1 MNVTSN
7 HLSSFAIGR
16 FFPIAVLGYY
26 YQAHRLYTSNSE
38 LLVAVIDRVA
48 FPVLCKSPDKEEMVR
63 SSHNIFKPVFT
74 LLYPAFAVG
83 IVIAEK
89 FVILVLGEQW
99 QTAGQY
105 FAILLIALFPGLVKV
120 MLRNV
125 LKSAGNT
132 RAIFLTE
139 MLTAIIMLTLICVAI
154 RISILALVGS
164 FAVGMF
170 CSMLI
175 YAKFSYADKMVNFRD
190 IGKITFVPLCAAV
203 IAGVTTWGTLLLCGD
218 YFYSVVSLGIVFV
231 AASFVFYLAVGNVYC
246 LQILNYGKRAF
257 FSKFCKS

>member
-1 MNVTSN
+1 M
-7 HLSSFAIGR
+7 
-16 FFPIAVLGYY
+16 
-26 YQAHRLYTSNSE
+26 
-38 LLVAVIDRVA
+38 AVIDRVA

-105 FAILLIALFPGLVKV
+105 FAI

-190 IGKITFVPLCAAV
+190 IGKITFVPLCAAM
-203 IAGVTTWGTLLLCGD
+203 IAGATTWGALFLCGD

-231 AASFVFYLAVGNVYC
+231 AGFAASFVFYLAVGNVYC